1 MLLKFDAVVLALV
14 LLLFKE
20 LFAYEEAAAVGTRIL
35 SSRLLAAT
43 RKRNIVIFVFVF
55 VVVVFVILSYFQVVC
70 LLFLFHMY
78 IFRE

>member
-55 VVVVFVILSYFQVVC
+55 VVVVVVFCYFKLLSSSLFIVSISYVYF
-70 LLFLFHMY
+70 
-78 IFRE
+78 